1 MLRGMAERHEPPPAV
16 ATPRERVFTWPLVL
30 FLAAVLLIDVGALW
44 RRSRLPA
51 PADAIG
57 LLGDG
62 DLDGDE
68 RRPVLGVLRDAATT
82 SPVLAEQWA
91 GLLAAI
97 VLEDRAAFDRIR
109 ARLGGPGPGTK
120 VPPPAEREFLHLGD
134 PLLANVL
141 AASIAEAEGRNADAV
156 QRWQQVAAQC
166 QLMHRPLA
174 QELAA
179 DALRRLR

>member
-1 MLRGMAERHEPPPAV
+1 MQRRVMLRGMAERHEPPPAV

-97 VLEDRAAFDRIR
+97 VLEDRAVPILSHRSARI
-109 ARLGGPGPGTK
+109 AQPPES
-120 VPPPAEREFLHLGD
+120 PPP
-134 PLLANVL
+134 PQ
-141 AASIAEAEGRNADAV
+141 DA
-156 QRWQQVAAQC
+156 
-166 QLMHRPLA
+166 
-174 QELAA
+174 
-179 DALRRLR
+179 